1 MRKYLQI
8 TVVILIILSAYYF
21 KNVKITDD
29 DEDNVTI
36 QAATPTPTPHVLNV
50 TSPTPTIQLISK
62 YKDGTYDGS
71 IEDAVYGDLQVEVV
85 ISSGRIVDVTE
96 LKYPNDNHTS
106 IAINR
111 QALTILRQEAIDRQ
125 SAEVDL
131 VTGALDSAPAFK
143 RSLENALN
151 KAI

>member
-8 TVVILIILSAYYF
+8 SIVILVILLAAYF
-21 KNVKITDD
+21 KNIQTEVDKDDKI
-29 DEDNVTI
+29 NV
-36 QAATPTPTPHVLNV
+36 QAPTPTSVTNV
-50 TSPTPTIQLISK
+50 VVSPTTPIFSSK
-62 YKDGTYDGS
+62 YKDGVYDGS
-71 IEDAVYGDLQVEVV
+71 VEDAVYGDLQVEVV
-85 ISSGRIVDVTE
+85 ISSGRIIDVTE

-111 QALTILRQEAIDRQ
+111 QALTILRQEVIDRQ

-131 VTGALDSAPAFK
+131 VTGASDSAPAFK
-143 RSLENALN
+143 RSLSTALA

>member
-8 TVVILIILSAYYF
+8 SIVILIILLSAYF
-21 KNVKITDD
+21 KNIKTDV
-29 DEDNVTI
+29 DEDENINVI
-36 QAATPTPTPHVLNV
+36 APTPLQATAAVI
-50 TSPTPTIQLISK
+50 SPTPATIASK
-62 YKDGTYDGS
+62 YKDGVYAGS

-85 ISSGRIVDVTE
+85 VTGGKISDVRE
-96 LKYPNDNHTS
+96 LKFPNDNRTS

-131 VTGALDSAPAFK
+131 LTGASDSAPAFK
-143 RSLENALN
+143 RSLRTALN
-151 KAI
+151 TAL

>member
-8 TVVILIILSAYYF
+8 SIVILVILLAAYF
-21 KNVKITDD
+21 KNTQTEVDKDDKI
-29 DEDNVTI
+29 NVLI
-36 QAATPTPTPHVLNV
+36 PTPASVPTVV
-50 TSPTPTIQLISK
+50 VSPAILAISSK
-62 YKDGTYDGS
+62 YKDGVYDGS

-85 ISSGRIVDVTE
+85 ISSGRIIDVTE

-131 VTGALDSAPAFK
+131 VTGASDSAPAFK